1 MHMSADTVI
10 IKELLVYSV
19 VRTSLNG
26 DQFSYGRIDSKLAV
40 KDPTIYLSYTVNQ
53 KPEAMFYRHD
63 EMQ

>member
-40 KDPTIYLSYTVNQ
+40 KDPTIYLSYTVN
-53 KPEAMFYRHD
+53 
-63 EMQ
+63 